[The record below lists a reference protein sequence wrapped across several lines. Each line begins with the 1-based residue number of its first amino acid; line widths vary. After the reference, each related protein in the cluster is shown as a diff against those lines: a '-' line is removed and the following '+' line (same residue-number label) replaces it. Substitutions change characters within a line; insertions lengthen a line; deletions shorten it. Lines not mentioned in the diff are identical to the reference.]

1 MPNIRN
7 WEEWDEVEEQL
18 QNEHVRHQVALKN
31 KNKQKKEQR
40 GNEKSNK
47 TENSN
52 KHSTK
57 FIIHIV

>member
-52 KHSTK
+52 KHST
-57 FIIHIV
+57 

>member
-31 KNKQKKEQR
+31 KNKQ
-40 GNEKSNK
+40 
-47 TENSN
+47 
-52 KHSTK
+52 
-57 FIIHIV
+57 IIMPTYLTP